1 MYKNKLNTMKK
12 NELSVGLM
20 SKEGI
25 KNYLDD
31 LNLTT
36 ELKKL
41 NIKVSDVIYE
51 TTDLSIFKFMKE
63 GNRPIDLNHVKQ
75 LKERMGEKFLRTIII
90 VNKSMEIIE
99 GQHRY
104 TAIKKINEENS
115 LKGLPLLSIEFVIC
129 EDYGVEECCEYN
141 GKGKNWSLKNI
152 TEGGKTLKIEEYEIY
167 DEFIKKFNLPHNV
180 TVGLLTGKTTN
191 AKYSNEF
198 KNLKLKIIDINQSL
212 DKANKIVE
220 IINTGVIPIGHSDQ
234 PISVF
239 GLALLDIFNVDGY
252 DHNRMI
258 CKCKEYVQRENR
270 SLRRLTNITEP
281 LIELE
286 EIYNYKEKSKT
297 LFISEKKKNA
307 YLFKQMR
314 K

>member
-1 MYKNKLNTMKK
+1 MGEKMLTI
-12 NELSVGLM
+12 ETM
-20 SKEGI
+20 SKTDI
-25 KNYLDD
+25 KNYLED
-31 LNLTT
+31 LNLKV
-36 ELKKL
+36 ELKNL
-41 NIKVSDVIYE
+41 NVRVSDVIYE

-63 GNRPIDLNHVKQ
+63 GNRPIDLDHVKQ

-90 VNKSMEIIE
+90 VNKFMEIIE

-104 TAIKKINEENS
+104 SAIKRINEENVI
-115 LKGLPLLSIEFVIC
+115 KGLPLISIEFVVC
-129 EDYGVEECCEYN
+129 ENYGVEECCEYN
-141 GKGKNWSLKNI
+141 GKGKNWTNKNI
-152 TEGGKTLKIEEYEIY
+152 TEGGKILKIEEYEIY
-167 DEFIKKFNLPHNV
+167 DEFVKKYNLPHNV
-180 TVGLLTGKTTN
+180 TIGLLTGETTN
-191 AKYSNEF
+191 AKNSYEF
-198 KNLKLKIIDINQSL
+198 KNLKLKIVDINSSL

-220 IINTGVIPIGHSDQ
+220 IVNTGIIPIGKSDQ

-252 DHNRMI
+252 DHNRMVS
-258 CKCKEYVQRENR
+258 KCKEYVQRENK

-281 LIELE
+281 LIEFE
-286 EIYNYKEKSKT
+286 EVYNYKEKSKT